1 MLQKIKVPI
10 ILQEQVPSDNNAQ
23 TDTSATD
30 TSATA
35 DTSTVCSDYQDSDS
49 CPSADKCRWD
59 FYDEK
64 CKDETPLQ
72 TCERE
77 LNMKCVSHFQYLMI
91 YFGYVLF
98 GLLCVGVAFLLV
110 MLVGV
115 TYWNFK
121 YGATYQSE
129 YFTDAASVLTS
140 ISQL

>member
-23 TDTSATD
+23 TDTATD

-35 DTSTVCSDYQDSDS
+35 ETSTVCSDYQDSDS

-64 CKDETPLQ
+64 CKDETQLQ
-72 TCERE
+72 TYERE
-77 LNMKCVSHFQYLMI
+77 LNMKCVSHFDYVMI
-91 YFGYVLF
+91 RFGYVLF
-98 GLLCVGVAFLLV
+98 GLICLGVAFLLMV
-110 MLVGV
+110 AVGI
-115 TYWNFK
+115 TYWNFR
-121 YGATYQSE
+121 YGATYKSE